1 MIARFGLPRPAT
13 APAATSAGLALV
25 AGSVVGTTTTQVTA
39 VDVAI
44 EGLSPGD
51 GQTPTNGNTP
61 VDLGTPTRRHE
72 RR

>member
-13 APAATSAGLALV
+13 APAATSAGLALA
-25 AGSVVGTTTTQVTA
+25 AGSVVGTTATQVTA
-39 VDVAI
+39 VDAAI

-51 GQTPTNGNTP
+51 GQTPTGAITP
-61 VDLGTPTRRHE
+61 VDIGTPTLRHE